1 MVSEWPQRH
10 QAPCPPRDA
19 QVRAMERRR
28 LYSLVLTAKAF
39 IIKRGRRLRSALFFM
54 VSSNRMTERRFP
66 PPWSI
71 EKIPGG
77 LQAASQSWARQ
88 VLWAESP

>member
-1 MVSEWPQRH
+1 
-10 QAPCPPRDA
+10 
-19 QVRAMERRR
+19 MERRR

-54 VSSNRMTERRFP
+54 VSSNRITERRFP